1 MKSEIRTPFF
11 EVGVKNYLYGDQVLE
26 LAKAADEAAETY
38 DIDVLFLA
46 PYTEIRRV
54 AEHTRRLI
62 IFAPYMDTLRPGR
75 GMADVLPEAVKAAGA
90 RGVVIN
96 HCERPMT
103 LAAIRETIARADELD
118 LLSFACADTIAEA
131 KAVAQLHPDLINP
144 EPTELIGTGKI
155 SDLSF
160 VRQSIEAVKS
170 VYPDILVE
178 QAAGISSGEQVY
190 RTILAGAEGVGA
202 ASGVCMAADPCGM
215 VKEMIWGVRRAYDE
229 LLAESQAVRR
239 VL

>member
-1 MKSEIRTPFF
+1 MKARIRTPFF
-11 EVGVKNYLYGDQVLE
+11 EVGVKNYLYGDSVLE
-26 LAKAADEAAETY
+26 LARAADEAAEEY

-54 AEHTRRLI
+54 AEHTKRLI

-75 GMADVLPEAVKAAGA
+75 GMADVLPEAVRAAGA
-90 RGVVIN
+90 KGVVIN

-103 LAAIRETIARADELD
+103 LTAIRETIARADELE

-131 KAVAQLHPDLINP
+131 KAVAQLHPDIINP

-155 SDLSF
+155 SDLSY
-160 VRQSIEAVKS
+160 VSQSIEAVKGIYS
-170 VYPDILVE
+170 DILVE

-202 ASGVCMAADPCGM
+202 ASGICTAPDPCRMVREM
-215 VKEMIWGVRRAYDE
+215 VKSVREACDEMM
-229 LLAESQAVRR
+229 ESAQAVRR
-239 VL
+239 IL

>member
-1 MKSEIRTPFF
+1 MKARIRTPFF
-11 EVGVKNYLYGDQVLE
+11 EVGVKNYLYGDRVLD
-26 LAKAADEAAETY
+26 LAKAADEAAEKY
-38 DIDVLFLA
+38 DIDVLFLT

-54 AEHTRRLI
+54 AENTRHLI

-103 LAAIRETIARADELD
+103 LTAIRETIARANELE
-118 LLSFACADTIAEA
+118 LLTFACADTIAEA
-131 KAVAQLHPDLINP
+131 KAVAQLHPDILNP

-155 SDLSF
+155 SDLSY
-160 VRQSIEAVKS
+160 VGQSIEAVKGI
-170 VYPDILVE
+170 YQDILVE

-190 RTILAGAEGVGA
+190 RMILAGAEGVGA
-202 ASGVCMAADPCGM
+202 ASGICTAPDPGRMVEEM
-215 VKEMIWGVRRAYDE
+215 VKSVREACDK
-229 LLAESQAVRR
+229 LLEAEQAVRR
-239 VL
+239 IL

>member
-1 MKSEIRTPFF
+1 MKARIRTPFF
-11 EVGVKNYLYGDQVLE
+11 EVGVKNYLYGDSVLE
-26 LAKAADEAAETY
+26 LAMAADEAAEKY

-54 AEHTRRLI
+54 AEYTKRLI
-62 IFAPYMDTLRPGR
+62 IFAPYMDLIRPGR

-103 LAAIRETIARADELD
+103 LTAIRETIARAGELE

-131 KAVAQLHPDLINP
+131 KAVAQLHPDIINP

-155 SDLSF
+155 SDLSY
-160 VRQSIEAVKS
+160 VSQSIDAVKGI
-170 VYPDILVE
+170 YPDILVE
-178 QAAGISSGEQVY
+178 QAAGISSGDQVY

-202 ASGVCMAADPCGM
+202 ASGICAAPDPCRMVEEM
-215 VKEMIWGVRRAYDE
+215 VKSVRMACDE
-229 LLAESQAVRR
+229 LTESAQAVRR
-239 VL
+239 IL